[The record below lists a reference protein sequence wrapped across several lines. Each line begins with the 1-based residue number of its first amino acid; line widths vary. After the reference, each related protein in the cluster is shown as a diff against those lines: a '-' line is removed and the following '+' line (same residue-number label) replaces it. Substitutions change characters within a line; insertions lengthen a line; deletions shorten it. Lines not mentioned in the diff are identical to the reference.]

1 MHEPQDEEL
10 LKSEKPPSR
19 LKVAIGVR
27 VGEKEVLQQIDDIF
41 KQREEEL
48 DGLEYLPGKKTQG
61 SRFSCL

>member
-61 SRFSCL
+61 SRFSWL